1 MTKEDTIKIL
11 SILKASYPNFYK
23 ELTKQEAETTI
34 NLYTEMFSNTEANLV
49 ATAIKE
55 LIQHQSYPPTIAD
68 IKNKIDELTQPYEE
82 TESELWEIYKK
93 IIQSGYYGD
102 RTEFDALPEAIKSY
116 LGNNPNRINEL
127 GMMESSTFNSVEKG
141 IFLKQIKVIKERA
154 KSIRMMLPETKK
166 CLNNFLSSNAGIQFL
181 N

>member
-1 MTKEDTIKIL
+1 MTREDTIKIL

-23 ELTKQEAETTI
+23 ELTKKDAETTI
-34 NLYTEMFSNTEANLV
+34 NLYTEIFSNTEANLV

-93 IIQSGYYGD
+93 TIQSGYYGD
-102 RTEFDALPEAIKSY
+102 RTEFDALPEAIKAY

-127 GMMESSTFNSVEKG
+127 GTMESSTFNSVEKG

-154 KSIRMMLPETKK
+154 KSIRMMLPETRKY
-166 CLNNFLSSNAGIQFL
+166 LNNVLSGNAGIQFL

>member
-1 MTKEDTIKIL
+1 MNREETIKIL

-23 ELTKQEAETTI
+23 GLTRQEAETTI
-34 NLYTEMFSNTEANLV
+34 SLYTEMFSNVEANLA

-82 TESELWEIYKK
+82 TEAELWEIYKK

-154 KSIRMMLPETKK
+154 KSIRMMLPETRKY
-166 CLNNFLSSNAGIQFL
+166 LNNVLSGNAGIQFL

>member
-1 MTKEDTIKIL
+1 MTIEDTIKIL

-23 ELTKQEAETTI
+23 ELTKKDAETTI

-68 IKNKIDELTQPYEE
+68 IKNKIDELTHPYEE

-154 KSIRMMLPETKK
+154 KNIRMMLPETRKY
-166 CLNNFLSSNAGIQFL
+166 LNNFLSGNAGIQFL

>member
-1 MTKEDTIKIL
+1 MTREDTIKIL

-23 ELTKQEAETTI
+23 DMSKKDAETTV
-34 NLYTEMFSNTEANLV
+34 NLYTEMFEHNDSNLV

-68 IKNKIDELTQPYEE
+68 ITQPYEE

-93 IIQSGYYGD
+93 IIQRGYYGD
-102 RTEFDALPEAIKSY
+102 RREFDALPEAIKTY

-127 GMMESSTFNSVEKG
+127 GMMESSTINSVEKG
-141 IFLKQIKVIKERA
+141 IFLKQIKVIRERA

-166 CLNNFLSSNAGIQFL
+166 YLNNFLSSNAGIQFL